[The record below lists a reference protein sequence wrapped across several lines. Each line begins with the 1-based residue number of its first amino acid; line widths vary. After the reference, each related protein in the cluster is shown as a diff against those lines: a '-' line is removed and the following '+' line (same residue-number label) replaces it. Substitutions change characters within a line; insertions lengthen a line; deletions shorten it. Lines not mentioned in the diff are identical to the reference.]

1 MRSAIMRK
9 PMNSYE
15 RVMTALNRQVPDRV
29 PVGEMVVM
37 PPVYRK
43 IMPEAREEYEF
54 HAKYLDMI
62 CIRNRYRT
70 EKVGPERVKDEWGV
84 IYAVSGDEGKH
95 PLVPAFSLDDDFMAY
110 PLPDPYDDFR
120 FGPLKKV
127 VERYK
132 GEKAL
137 AYSQRACFLWAV
149 ALLGFEETL
158 MGFLAQ
164 PQEMHRLLDKIL
176 EHNINMAVRAVELG
190 ADIVFETDD
199 YGYNVGPLFSP
210 EIFDEFLRPRL
221 KRFTDAVHAAGGK
234 VVKHTDGNIK
244 SLLPGIVSTGVDGI
258 HSIDPLGG
266 MDMGEV
272 KELYG
277 DKVCFFG
284 NIEPG
289 ILIESDAETVRAKVR
304 ECIDKGAKG
313 GGLVV
318 ASSNTIMA
326 AVKPENYLAM
336 IDETKRY
343 GIY

>member
-1 MRSAIMRK
+1 MRNAVIRGA
-9 PMNSYE
+9 MNSYE
-15 RVMTALNRQVPDRV
+15 RVMTTLKRQVPDRV
-29 PVGEMVVM
+29 PIGEMVVM
-37 PPVYRK
+37 PQVYGQ
-43 IMPEAREEYEF
+43 IMPEARQEYEF

-62 CIRNRYRT
+62 SVKNQYRL
-70 EKVGPERVKDEWGV
+70 EELGGGRVKDEWGV
-84 IYAVSGDEGKH
+84 TYVVSDEEGNH
-95 PLVPAFSLDDDFMAY
+95 PVVPAFSLDDDFMAY

-120 FGPLKKV
+120 YGPLREV
-127 VERYK
+127 VEKYK
-132 GEKAL
+132 GEKAI
-137 AYSQRACFLWAV
+137 AWNQRACFLWTV

-164 PQEMHRLLDKIL
+164 PEDMHLLLDRVL
-176 EHNINMAVRAVELG
+176 DYNIKMAVRAVEMG

-199 YGYNVGPLFSP
+199 YAYNVGPLFSP

-318 ASSNTIMA
+318 ATSNIIMS